1 MLIGDA
7 TAEQIK
13 IELGQ
18 SESTEEVLKRSS
30 NGKKEVRG
38 RDLVTGLPKVVEI
51 SDDEIL
57 DALRDTIHSIVELV
71 IRTLEQSPPELAADI
86 FERGIVLT
94 GGGSLLRDI
103 DKVLSVE
110 TKIPVFIAE
119 SPLECVVN
127 GTAEILKKVHL
138 LKDMRK

>member
-1 MLIGDA
+1 M
-7 TAEQIK
+7 
-13 IELGQ
+13 
-18 SESTEEVLKRSS
+18 LKRSA
-30 NGKKEVRG
+30 NGKKEIRG

-57 DALRDTIHSIVELV
+57 DALRDTIQSIVELV
-71 IRTLEQSPPELAADI
+71 IRTLEQAPPELASDI

-94 GGGSLLRDI
+94 GGGSMLRDI
-103 DKVLSVE
+103 DKILSVE
-110 TKIPVFIAE
+110 TKIPVFTAE

-138 LKDMRK
+138 LKHTK